1 LRPDRNCTVPCTG
14 LKSLF
19 AGGTTRPPGFSPC
32 GEPASGLCFGFAMR
46 RHLQRHARFLCGV
59 AALIGSAIPVAA
71 EPALLTIGPGWAW
84 VREFF
89 PSSGPHDLDRIVW
102 SNPPPQ
108 LDLSTLQVWNVR
120 RPWPVREWHWQPAR
134 PASTADESNPL
145 RWSLN
150 PAAAPVANTR
160 PLELRLAEPLSHRM
174 GHSLTYRL
182 PGFDWHAFYRV
193 TVRGIGPESIDA
205 VQVDLAA
212 YLRIQN
218 NTAAAYPEARISLV
232 GVDSF
237 LRPPRKPFGLLDL
250 NPDTPLSELW
260 LARQEPAPLLPAH
273 YPLQTEAAITAH
285 GQSEILFAR
294 VTRKP
299 AQITHICDSDAI
311 PSPTLRGGLPLQRML
326 LIPNTPAMGLGF
338 PLPPGEADL
347 FLGALRGAP
356 FQSAHVLHTPYPG
369 TLQLNMGPVPTVRAS
384 RQAGEEEPL
393 PEGAWQS
400 DHIITLVNELASPVR
415 IQVIERPSSPKEWNL
430 VRSSVPCREST
441 RALHFD
447 LTLPP
452 QSTQTITY
460 RLRLTARTH

>member
-1 LRPDRNCTVPCTG
+1 VPCTG

-134 PASTADESNPL
+134 PASPADESNPL

-193 TVRGIGPESIDA
+193 TCAASARNRSMPCRSISPLICA
-205 VQVDLAA
+205 S
-212 YLRIQN
+212 R
-218 NTAAAYPEARISLV
+218 TT
-232 GVDSF
+232 
-237 LRPPRKPFGLLDL
+237 PPRRIPKRGFRWSAWTASCGRPASLSDCWISIPTPRSLSFGSRGRS
-250 NPDTPLSELW
+250 PP
-260 LARQEPAPLLPAH
+260 RCCPAH

-311 PSPTLRGGLPLQRML
+311 PAPPCAAASPSNECCSSPTPPPWASASPAAGRGRLVPRRSPRRPVPVGPCPAYPVPGHPATEHGPGSHRSRQPPGRRRRSPSPRAPGSPTISSRWSTSWLRLSASKSSSGLPPPRNGTWSA
-326 LIPNTPAMGLGF
+326 PRCPA
-338 PLPPGEADL
+338 
-347 FLGALRGAP
+347 
-356 FQSAHVLHTPYPG
+356 
-369 TLQLNMGPVPTVRAS
+369 
-384 RQAGEEEPL
+384 
-393 PEGAWQS
+393 
-400 DHIITLVNELASPVR
+400 ASPLALC
-415 IQVIERPSSPKEWNL
+415 I
-430 VRSSVPCREST
+430 ST
-441 RALHFD
+441 
-447 LTLPP
+447 
-452 QSTQTITY
+452 
-460 RLRLTARTH
+460 